1 MNKDLETLKKFDIWF
16 VKRYYGDDRVST
28 EVYDE
33 IQEKIKLLIEEY
45 SCLHT
50 KTQSDIKEKLG

>member
-1 MNKDLETLKKFDIWF
+1 MNKDLEILKKFDIWF

-28 EVYDE
+28 EIYDE
-33 IQEKIKLLIEEY
+33 IQEKIKLLIEEH

-50 KTQSDIKEKLG
+50 EAKDE